1 MTTPNQPEL
10 HTAYHE
16 AGHVVVYLAEGLSG
30 ASDTVTIIADEE
42 RGSLGLFSHAG
53 VGHFRYRNTIEK
65 DQIVR
70 SMLRVAYGGK
80 AAEQRYN
87 PGAPEVHWEDD
98 FSDAL
103 SFSIEHQLVGRRCQ
117 CFGDEGHLDYLKRF
131 QRQARKIVRDH
142 WAAVERLAAEFMQR
156 HTMTLEEVK
165 QAIGPLMDD
174 E

>member
-42 RGSLGLFSHAG
+42 RGSLGRFQHAG
-53 VGHFRYRNTIEK
+53 VGDFDSRNATERK
-65 DQIVR
+65 DIVR
-70 SMLRVAYGGK
+70 SLLRVAYGGK
-80 AAEQRYN
+80 AAEQQYN
-87 PGAPEVHWEDD
+87 PAAPDVHWEDD
-98 FSDAL
+98 FSGAL
-103 SFSIEHQLVGRRCQ
+103 GLSIQHGMFGNCCRCP
-117 CFGDEGHLDYLKRF
+117 GDEGHLDYLKRF